1 MIADE
6 PVSALD
12 VSVQA
17 EILELLES
25 LRQERQLAFLFIS
38 HDLAVVR
45 NLCDRVA
52 VMFNGILV
60 ETGRVEE
67 VIDRP
72 QHAYTQKL
80 LDAVPV
86 F

>member
-1 MIADE
+1 M
-6 PVSALD
+6 
-12 VSVQA
+12 QA
-17 EILELLES
+17 EILDVLES

-52 VMFNGILV
+52 VMFNGELV
-60 ETGRVEE
+60 EVGRAEE
-67 VIDRP
+67 VIDHP
-72 QHAYTQKL
+72 QHAYTKKL

>member
-1 MIADE
+1 
-6 PVSALD
+6 
-12 VSVQA
+12 
-17 EILELLES
+17 
-25 LRQERQLAFLFIS
+25 
-38 HDLAVVR
+38 
-45 NLCDRVA
+45 
-52 VMFNGILV
+52 MFHGTLV

-72 QHAYTQKL
+72 QHAYTKKL